1 MNSIINPCATEIT
14 ARETEE
20 KLEKTLGRDLYC
32 VLRQRAMSGGGPP
45 VVGEAAAETRYE
57 ALFNKLDKD
66 GDGRISVHELREG
79 IDDMGLPST
88 SGTAQVSPRD

>member
-1 MNSIINPCATEIT
+1 
-14 ARETEE
+14 
-20 KLEKTLGRDLYC
+20 
-32 VLRQRAMSGGGPP
+32 MSGGGPP

-88 SGTAQVSPRD
+88 SGTAQVSPVISGRGLVNVGVTGGGEYG